1 MSLHITQFEGASA
14 LGSFRAQQLL
24 SRLQAIH
31 DKVSSVA
38 ARFVHLVTTDQVPA
52 TALKNQLDA
61 LLTYGEPYAG
71 PGHAGA
77 VDGPLIVVTPRFGTV
92 SPWASK
98 ATDIAHNCGLAVR
111 RVERIVEYR
120 LTLKHPLLGR
130 AVPSPQQLAQIAD
143 LLHDRM
149 TESVMFK
156 RTQALQLF
164 TELQPAPMAHV
175 DVLGGGPVQGRAALM
190 AANAEFGLALADD
203 EIDYLMQAFTQLERN
218 PTDVEL
224 MMFAQANSEHCRHK
238 IFNAQ
243 FTIDGVAQSHSLFAM
258 IRHTH
263 QVNPQH
269 MLVAYSDNA
278 SVMEGVKVERF
289 VAKAQSG
296 LFDAGSTS
304 SADLEGK
311 YASSP
316 RPSCI
321 VSYKTYSET
330 NHVLMKVE
338 THNHPTAISPFPGA
352 STGAGGEIRDE
363 GATGRGSKPKAGLT
377 GFTVS
382 KINWGQIPIKSANGG
397 QIAITGMDHA
407 VGSSVDRVPP
417 PILLPYG
424 KPGHI
429 ASPLQIMIE
438 GPLGSAAFNNE
449 FGRPNLL
456 GYFREYEQTISHS
469 TPDGDVLEQRGYHK
483 PIMIAG
489 GLGVID
495 ATQTHKIEFP
505 AGSLLIQLGGP
516 GMRIG
521 MGGSAAS
528 SMATGANAAQLDFDS
543 VQRGNPEL
551 ERRAQ
556 EVINHCWN
564 LGNGSPFHGGERPPS
579 SSEGPAGSNEGP
591 SGGCNG
597 LADSNNGP
605 SNSEG
610 NRPWLGGN
618 PILAI
623 HDVGAGGLSNAFPEL
638 TNDAGRG
645 ARFDLRA
652 VPLEESGLAP
662 KEIWC
667 NESQERY
674 VMAIAPESLEFFKA
688 LCERER
694 CPFAVVGVAT
704 QERQLVLADGAPLTP
719 ALSPE
724 GRRSELPNGCGSAL
738 PGGRGSELE
747 GGLHSDLPP
756 LPPAGEGGGEDRDP
770 SEALP
775 PPTLAG
781 VGWGEGMAVNMPLN
795 VLLGKPPKMHRD
807 VKTVKRQFKPVNL
820 TGVSL
825 QKAAIDV
832 LAHPTVASKRFLITI
847 GDRTVGGLSHRDQMV
862 GPWQV
867 PVADCAVT
875 LADFKGF
882 AGEAMSMGER
892 TPLASINAPASG
904 RMAVAEAITNLLAA
918 PIELSR
924 VKLSANWMA
933 ACGEPGEDAA
943 LYATVRAVGLELCPA
958 LGVSIPVGKDSLSMR
973 TQWTEAT
980 NASDRPKEGIS
991 GSQQEGPSG
1000 SQAIRKKVTSPV
1012 SLIVSAFATLL
1023 DVRGTLTPQLDAT
1036 EPDTTL
1042 VLVDLGHG
1050 KNRMGASILAQTLGQ
1065 LGDEVPDLDDPQDLV
1080 NLVKAVNILRS
1091 ENKLLAYHDR
1101 SDGGL
1106 FAAAC
1111 EMAFAGHVGV
1121 ALNVD
1126 MLVTEGDG
1134 ISDSR
1139 ADHGDSK
1146 NWTGQ
1151 VSARREELTL
1161 KALFSE
1167 ELGVLLQVRTAQRV
1181 DVMQT
1186 LREHG
1191 LSKHSHF
1198 IGKTRPAGST
1208 ATEGALPIVEGASPK
1223 ITAGVGEV
1231 QVWRDAKAVFSAKLQ
1246 DLHQVWD
1253 STSWKICRLRD
1264 NPACADAEHAAAGD
1278 PLDPGLN
1285 CHQNQDFTPFLE
1297 SNQAVALVN
1306 NAQYATNIIS
1316 NKNSEPQAAS
1326 RVLPPLPRAG
1336 EGRGEGKALDP
1347 QATPQALPHE
1357 GSAALMLSRPRVAVL
1372 REQGVNSHVEMA
1384 YAFTEAGFEAFDVHM
1399 TDLQNGRAQLQDF
1412 KGVVACGGFSYGDT
1426 LGAGIGWAR
1435 SITFNAVLA
1444 DQFKAFFDRADTFGL
1459 GVCNGCQMFAE
1470 LADIIPGAQDWP
1482 RFTTN
1487 KSERFEARLSLVEV
1501 LESPS
1506 LFFKGMAGS
1515 RLPIAVAHGE
1525 GFANFEAIRGGR
1537 GNPAKAIAAMRFTD
1551 NHGQA
1556 TERYPLNPNGSAGGL
1571 TAVTTPDGRFTAMMP
1586 HPERVFRNIQM
1597 SWTGADLSAHSAW
1610 IQLWRN
1616 AKKWVD

>member
-1 MSLHITQFEGASA
+1 MTLSISQFEGGSA
-14 LGSFRAQQLL
+14 LSPFRVQQLL
-24 SRLQAIH
+24 PGLQAIN
-31 DKVSSVA
+31 DKISAVA
-38 ARFVHLVTTDQVPA
+38 ARYVHLVTTGSVPDPKLKA
-52 TALKNQLDA
+52 QLTALLRYGPAYSGPAEGA
-61 LLTYGEPYAG
+61 LF
-71 PGHAGA
+71 
-77 VDGPLIVVTPRFGTV
+77 VVTPRFGTV

-120 LTLKHPLLGR
+120 LTLKSGLLGK
-130 AVPSPQQLAQIAD
+130 AALSAQQQAQVGE

-149 TESVMFK
+149 TESVMFD
-156 RTQALQLF
+156 RASASSLF
-164 TELQPAPMAHV
+164 SELQAAPLAHV
-175 DVLGGGPVQGRAALM
+175 DVLHGGKAALQT
-190 AANAEFGLALADD
+190 ANTVFGLALAAD
-203 EIDYLMQAFTQLERN
+203 EIDYLVQAFTQLQRN

-243 FTIDGVAQSHSLFAM
+243 FSIDGQAQPMSLFGM

-263 QVNPQH
+263 QTHPQH

-278 SVMEGVKVERF
+278 SVMEGVAVERF
-289 VAKAQSG
+289 VAQSATATG
-296 LFDAGSTS
+296 ES
-304 SADLEGK
+304 SAGH
-311 YASSP
+311 YQ
-316 RPSCI
+316 RQTRTHHI
-321 VSYKTYSET
+321 
-330 NHVLMKVE
+330 LMKVE

-352 STGAGGEIRDE
+352 ATGAGGEIRDE

-382 KINWGQIPIKSANGG
+382 KINWNLTPING
-397 QIAITGMDHA
+397 
-407 VGSSVDRVPP
+407 
-417 PILLPYG
+417 YG

-438 GPLGSAAFNNE
+438 GPLGGAAFNNE

-456 GYFREYEQTISHS
+456 GYFREYEQAVSYRT
-469 TPDGDVLEQRGYHK
+469 TGQAGLQQEQRGYHK

-528 SMATGANAAQLDFDS
+528 SMATGANAAELDFDS
-543 VQRGNPEL
+543 VQRGNPEI

-556 EVINHCWN
+556 EVINQCWL
-564 LGNGSPFHGGERPPS
+564 LGQGS
-579 SSEGPAGSNEGP
+579 AGQP
-591 SGGCNG
+591 
-597 LADSNNGP
+597 
-605 SNSEG
+605 
-610 NRPWLGGN
+610 GN

-652 VPLEESGLAP
+652 VPLEESGMAP

-674 VMAIAPESLEFFKA
+674 VLAIAPESLPLFSA

-704 QERQLVLADGAPLTP
+704 EERDLIVADGSVQDT
-719 ALSPE
+719 
-724 GRRSELPNGCGSAL
+724 
-738 PGGRGSELE
+738 
-747 GGLHSDLPP
+747 
-756 LPPAGEGGGEDRDP
+756 DP
-770 SEALP
+770 
-775 PPTLAG
+775 
-781 VGWGEGMAVNMPLN
+781 VQMPMN
-795 VLLGKPPKMHRD
+795 VLLGKPPKMQRD
-807 VKTVKRQFKPVNL
+807 VETIEKVF
-820 TGVSL
+820 
-825 QKAAIDV
+825 AAIDLSGVDLQQACIDV
-832 LAHPTVASKRFLITI
+832 LSHPTVASKRFLITI
-847 GDRTVGGLSHRDQMV
+847 GDRTVGGLTHRDQMV

-892 TPLASINAPASG
+892 TPLATLNAPASG

-943 LYATVRAVGLELCPA
+943 LYATVKAVGLELCPA
-958 LGVSIPVGKDSLSMR
+958 LGISIPVGKDSLSMR
-973 TQWTEAT
+973 TQWRDETGA
-980 NASDRPKEGIS
+980 
-991 GSQQEGPSG
+991 
-1000 SQAIRKKVTSPV
+1000 KKVTSPV
-1012 SLIVSAFATLL
+1012 SLIVTAFATLA
-1023 DVRGTLTPQLDAT
+1023 DVRGTLTPQLDAS
-1036 EPDTTL
+1036 EDSTL
-1042 VLVDLGHG
+1042 LLIDLGRG
-1050 KNRMGASILAQTLGQ
+1050 KNRMGGSMLAQTLGQ
-1065 LGDEVPDLDDPQDLV
+1065 LGDEAPDLDAPQDLV
-1080 NLVKAVNILRS
+1080 ALVQAVNALRAR
-1091 ENKLLAYHDR
+1091 NQILAYHDR

-1106 FAAAC
+1106 FATVC

-1121 ALNVD
+1121 TLNVD
-1126 MLVTEGDG
+1126 LLVTEGDG

-1139 ADHGDSK
+1139 ADVGDSK
-1146 NWTGQ
+1146 NWASQ

-1161 KALFSE
+1161 MALFNE
-1167 ELGVLLQVRTAQRV
+1167 EPGVVLQVRTAERDAV
-1181 DVMQT
+1181 LQT

-1191 LSKHSHF
+1191 LSRHSHVV
-1198 IGKTRPAGST
+1198 GKTRLAGSRMQ
-1208 ATEGALPIVEGASPK
+1208 S
-1223 ITAGVGEV
+1223 GVGEL
-1231 QVWRDAKAVFSAKLQ
+1231 QIWRDAKAVFSAKLQ
-1246 DLHQVWD
+1246 DLHQAWD
-1253 STSWKICRLRD
+1253 ATSWKISQQRD

-1278 PLDPGLN
+1278 PLDPGL
-1285 CHQNQDFTPFLE
+1285 HL
-1297 SNQAVALVN
+1297 
-1306 NAQYATNIIS
+1306 
-1316 NKNSEPQAAS
+1316 
-1326 RVLPPLPRAG
+1326 VLPQVL
-1336 EGRGEGKALDP
+1336 L
-1347 QATPQALPHE
+1347 
-1357 GSAALMLSRPRVAVL
+1357 AAPAVLLSRPKVAVL

-1384 YAFTEAGFEAFDVHM
+1384 YAFNEAGFEAFDVHM
-1399 TDLQNGRAQLQDF
+1399 TDLQSGRANLAEF

-1435 SITFNAVLA
+1435 SITFNPALA
-1444 DQFKAFFDRADTFGL
+1444 DQFKTFFVRGDTFGL

-1487 KSERFEARLSLVEV
+1487 QSERFEARLSLVEV
-1501 LESPS
+1501 LDSPS
-1506 LFFKGMAGS
+1506 LFFAGLAGA

-1525 GFANFEAIRGGR
+1525 GYANFSNR
-1537 GNPAKAIAAMRFTD
+1537 GNAQQVIAAMRFTD
-1551 NHGQA
+1551 NFGVA
-1556 TERYPLNPNGSAGGL
+1556 TEAYPFNPNGSPLGL
-1571 TAVTTPDGRFTAMMP
+1571 TGVTTADGRFTAMMP

-1597 SWTGADLSAHSAW
+1597 SWSNADPSAMSAW
-1610 IQLWRN
+1610 MQLWRN
-1616 AKKWVD
+1616 ARKWVG